1 VKFIENP
8 GDAAVASFGL
18 LAHIDEESRRELFS
32 KGFGASAPA
41 VEEAE
46 KFVEFNLFTTR
57 IRDCVAQADGAPLK
71 AAESMGYEYN
81 YFRRLCKKH
90 GVPLRRLR
98 RGEQDASN
106 DVPAQKQKA
115 LEDFSEQHP

>member
-1 VKFIENP
+1 MKFIENP

-57 IRDCVAQADGAPLK
+57 IRAVSYTHLTLPTLY
-71 AAESMGYEYN
+71 S
-81 YFRRLCKKH
+81 
-90 GVPLRRLR
+90 V
-98 RGEQDASN
+98 
-106 DVPAQKQKA
+106 
-115 LEDFSEQHP
+115 